1 MSKNI
6 VLNLTFAKAAAAG
19 ETREWWTDDLPEK
32 LEKGDTVWL
41 LDFLDHEIVGGAS
54 AEYVRRLKPDEY
66 EAFAGQYYLN
76 AGISYEA
83 YLHSL
88 RTASRQNGL
97 IRLCKPF
104 RSHPVY
110 WEDAV
115 DGDEVPPEMLTRLQ
129 YSRIDAYKGK
139 DRTIPRVLDACC
151 GSRMMWYD
159 KGDARA
165 LFMDIRN
172 ESHVL
177 CDGREL
183 TISPDVVADF
193 RDMPF
198 PSGVFD
204 LVTFDPPHLL
214 HAGENSWLRAKYGAL
229 SGGWQDDIRRGFREC
244 WRVLRPGGTLVF
256 KWSEEQVSL
265 SQVLQLAPDKPMFGQ
280 RRGKTIFMVFYK
292 AK

>member
-6 VLNLTFAKAAAAG
+6 VLYLIFAEEAANG
-19 ETREWWTDDLPEK
+19 VIREWWTDRLY
-32 LEKGDTVWL
+32 DTIERGNILWL
-41 LDFLDHEIVGGAS
+41 WDYMSHKIVGGAYV
-54 AEYVRRLKPDEY
+54 EYSRRLKPDDYETYVELYHRHAQLSREEY
-66 EAFAGQYYLN
+66 LEKLRN
-76 AGISYEA
+76 A
-83 YLHSL
+83 SL
-88 RTASRQNGL
+88 QNGL

-104 RSHPVY
+104 RCHPVH

-115 DGDEVPPEMLTRLQ
+115 DGDEVPPEMLTLLQ

-159 KGDARA
+159 KGDTRV
-165 LFMDIRN
+165 LYMDIRN

-229 SGGWQDDIRRGFREC
+229 SGGWQDDIRAGFREC

-256 KWSEEQVSL
+256 KWCEEQVSL
-265 SQVLQLAPDKPMFGQ
+265 SQVLPLAPDKPMFGQ